1 MRIISLTKLMSLD
14 RQGFRKVTVNYK
26 PSDEYEI
33 VPSGC
38 CVVIDDQ
45 LGKMFEQVLKAST
58 VINHRAF
65 WDKDDDSFLETEMLA
80 GGVNL
85 MDLDN
90 AHALKNFLGG
100 VRRYDWDLVI
110 NSISPDVQFSSNNWM
125 GSVIPELLQGVNAT
139 QLMKALK
146 QWRKAQGDYH
156 LKLHMA
162 LTTTTMGFIT
172 YELIDK
178 PRIDKPCVE
187 ETLEIDSNQNIGWL
201 EALRGSIVG
210 DLPFKDI
217 PEQKSDLDDTRDE
230 LIIEA
235 GNWHKPQ
242 YYQYNAEG
250 ESIRDNIPPI
260 HLENRKLQTVYY
272 TFGPDHRIRSMQ
284 HILEISGVHLASNTQ
299 PQL

>member
-1 MRIISLTKLMSLD
+1 MRIVSLTKLMSHD
-14 RQGFRKVTVNYK
+14 HQGFRKVTVNYK
-26 PSDEYEI
+26 PSDEEEI

-58 VINHRAF
+58 VMSHRAF

-80 GGVNL
+80 GGINL

-90 AHALKNFLGG
+90 AHTLKNFLSG
-100 VRRYDWDLVI
+100 VRRSDWDLVS
-110 NSISPDVQFSSNNWM
+110 NSVSSDVQFSSNNWM
-125 GSVIPELLQGVNAT
+125 GSVIPELLQGVNFT

-146 QWRKAQGDYH
+146 QWRQAQGDYQ

-178 PRIDKPCVE
+178 PRIDNPYIE
-187 ETLEIDSNQNIGWL
+187 EPSEIDANQNIGWL
-201 EALRGSIVG
+201 QALRGSIVEN
-210 DLPFKDI
+210 LTVEDI
-217 PEQKSDLDDTRDE
+217 PEQKSDLDDTRDK
-230 LIIEA
+230 LITEA

-242 YYQYNAEG
+242 YYQYTSEG
-250 ESIRDNIPPI
+250 ESIRDTIPPI

-299 PQL
+299 RQL